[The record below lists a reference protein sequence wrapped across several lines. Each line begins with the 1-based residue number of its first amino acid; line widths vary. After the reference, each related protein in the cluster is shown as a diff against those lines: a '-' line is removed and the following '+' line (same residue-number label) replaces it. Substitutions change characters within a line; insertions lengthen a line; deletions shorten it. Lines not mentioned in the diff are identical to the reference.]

1 MFSYSILFLIM
12 TVSFLSVKEFKVRKN
27 EHFYQRIY
35 YYVGG
40 YIGCVFLCYII
51 WENYNMGI
59 GYVMPGWISML
70 IFLSLISCRI
80 EYVYKKKYLKSLNDS
95 DRSKI
100 STAEKLWKLSLIIKW
115 SGIIAVFGL
124 SLIWIL

>member
-27 EHFYQRIY
+27 ENFYQRIY

-59 GYVMPGWISML
+59 GYVMPG
-70 IFLSLISCRI
+70 
-80 EYVYKKKYLKSLNDS
+80 
-95 DRSKI
+95 
-100 STAEKLWKLSLIIKW
+100 
-115 SGIIAVFGL
+115 
-124 SLIWIL
+124 